1 MAAYFSEENCGCGE
15 ASKLGSARK
24 DLGLDSS
31 IVVAS
36 STAWL
41 DSLLA
46 WQDGE
51 VATSVGV
58 PAAKM
63 SAAAS
68 SIARLEG
75 GEERVG
81 HALIVCLKPRGKQ
94 GVRPSQEVGN
104 VSNLLSQSASQEFR
118 EEESQ
123 PSPLHRR

>member
-1 MAAYFSEENCGCGE
+1 MAAYCSEENCGCGE
-15 ASKLGSARK
+15 ASKLGSARR

-31 IVVAS
+31 IIVAS

-58 PAAKM
+58 PAAKV

-75 GEERVG
+75 GEERDG
-81 HALIVCLKPRGKQ
+81 LIAARTGK
-94 GVRPSQEVGN
+94 
-104 VSNLLSQSASQEFR
+104 
-118 EEESQ
+118 
-123 PSPLHRR
+123 

>member
-1 MAAYFSEENCGCGE
+1 MAAYCSEENCGCGE
-15 ASKLGSARK
+15 ASKLGSARR

-41 DSLLA
+41 ETLLA

-58 PAAKM
+58 PATKLSGAV
-63 SAAAS
+63 S

-75 GEERVG
+75 GGERDG
-81 HALIVCLKPRGKQ
+81 LIATETGKY
-94 GVRPSQEVGN
+94 
-104 VSNLLSQSASQEFR
+104 
-118 EEESQ
+118 
-123 PSPLHRR
+123 RRRTMHIDTGLTTP